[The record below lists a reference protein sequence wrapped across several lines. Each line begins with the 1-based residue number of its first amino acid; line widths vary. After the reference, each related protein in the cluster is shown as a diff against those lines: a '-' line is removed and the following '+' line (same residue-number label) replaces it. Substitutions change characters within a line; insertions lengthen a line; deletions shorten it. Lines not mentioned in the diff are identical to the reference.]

1 VKAPEEVISPG
12 TGDYHSCSDP
22 SSRSTMA
29 ARTKSYV
36 ERRRYPGIPM
46 QATVNESLTYI
57 HVGYQLVASNTA
69 YQRDD
74 RGLAG
79 WIEA

>member
-1 VKAPEEVISPG
+1 
-12 TGDYHSCSDP
+12 
-22 SSRSTMA
+22 
-29 ARTKSYV
+29 
-36 ERRRYPGIPM
+36 M